1 MRRPALTNRAFT
13 IIELLVVIS
22 IIALLISILL
32 PALGSARERARF
44 IKWKAY
50 SNNLRAD
57 PRVLCN
63 FNFEEQTGLEVNSNN
78 VPVLWNRAA
87 LDPMLTARV
96 DVEPGDMNGELGHSV
111 ANSKVLT
118 TGAQKPS
125 WGFLGARW
133 KGKGSLDFP
142 SSTPQDEVV
151 RVADNS
157 AFDLLFDEFTVLV
170 NAKPSANVINS
181 SGVRLMEKGDNIFLA
196 TNTSSPSSPMSLA
209 VRNSTPAVIWVP
221 NSTTQLNKGDNYH
234 FVGTFDR
241 QDTLHLFQNGVELGT
256 GTALGTNTTQK
267 VKEALWIGSD
277 DSGLNWNGVID
288 EVLIMSSAMP
298 ADEVL
303 QTYRVGQARNRN

>member
-1 MRRPALTNRAFT
+1 MRRRAFT

-50 SNNLRAD
+50 SNSLRAD

-63 FNFEEQTGLEVNSNN
+63 FNFEEQTGLEVVTGTN

-87 LDPMLTARV
+87 LDPMLTARI
-96 DVEPGDMNGELGHSV
+96 DVEPGDMNGELGHTV

-125 WGFLGARW
+125 WNFLAARW
-133 KGKGSLDFP
+133 KGKGALDYP
-142 SSTPQDEVV
+142 SSTTQDEVV

-170 NAKPSANVINS
+170 NGKPAANVTS
-181 SGVRLMEKGDNIFLA
+181 ASGTRLLEKGDNIFMASNSSAPTSPMQLGVR
-196 TNTSSPSSPMSLA
+196 NTSAA
-209 VRNSTPAVIWVP
+209 VVWAANT
-221 NSTTQLNKGDNYH
+221 NTQLNKGENYQIT
-234 FVGTFDR
+234 GTFDR
-241 QDTLHLFQNGVELGT
+241 QDRLHIFQNGVELGT
-256 GTALGTNTTQK
+256 GTALGSVTTQK

-277 DSGLNWNGVID
+277 DSGLNWNGLID
-288 EVLIMSSAMP
+288 EVLIMTSAMP
-298 ADEVL
+298 ADEAL
-303 QTYRVGQARNRN
+303 QHYRVGQARNRN